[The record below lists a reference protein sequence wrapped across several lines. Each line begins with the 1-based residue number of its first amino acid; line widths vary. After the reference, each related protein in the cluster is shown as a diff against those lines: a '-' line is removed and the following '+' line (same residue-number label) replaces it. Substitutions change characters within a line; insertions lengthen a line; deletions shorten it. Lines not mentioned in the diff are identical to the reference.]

1 MAKTKKTAVSG
12 EPSSSSLLPT
22 SKITKPSKS
31 SKDKDPGAAVL
42 LSQNPGKE
50 THSEESTEI
59 YTEIEDQ
66 GPDPTFYTYPVTVE
80 TVQSVEP
87 VQTVEI
93 ETVQNVETENVET
106 VQNVEIE
113 TVETVETVSGQ
124 RIMDA
129 GELARYA
136 KGLEDVVGVVSGS
149 LEHLRNKNA
158 ALQHKVDTRM
168 RLLEKVLRNHDVK
181 HDALVQAQ
189 EELEQ
194 LRAVNVQLTEERIQL
209 IACVTEKERQ
219 VCILTQQR
227 LSVEKEILLNQ
238 QQVSFEPRIV
248 DIDKLKATFDEEA
261 RVLSAALGEDEDELA
276 SSDQIDDEDAMEFL
290 RSRLG
295 RMQV

>member
-22 SKITKPSKS
+22 SKITKPSK
-31 SKDKDPGAAVL
+31 DKDAGAAVL
-42 LSQNPGKE
+42 LSQTPGKE

-59 YTEIEDQ
+59 YTEKDFDDDQ
-66 GPDPTFYTYPVTVE
+66 CPDPTLYTYPVTVE
-80 TVQSVEP
+80 TVEP
-87 VQTVEI
+87 V
-93 ETVQNVETENVET
+93 
-106 VQNVEIE
+106 E
-113 TVETVETVSGQ
+113 TVETVENVSGR

-129 GELARYA
+129 AELASYA
-136 KGLEDVVGVVSGS
+136 KGLEDVVGVVSSS
-149 LEHLRNKNA
+149 LEHLRTKNA
-158 ALQHKVDTRM
+158 ALQQKVDTRM

-181 HDALVQAQ
+181 HAELVQAQ

-194 LRAVNVQLTEERIQL
+194 LRAVNMQLTEERSQL

-219 VCILTQQR
+219 VCTLTQQR
-227 LSVEKEILLNQ
+227 LSIENEILLNE

-248 DIDKLKATFDEEA
+248 DIDKLKAIFDEEA
-261 RVLSAALGEDEDELA
+261 RMLSAALGDDVDELA
-276 SSDQIDDEDAMEFL
+276 PPDQMDDEDAMEFL